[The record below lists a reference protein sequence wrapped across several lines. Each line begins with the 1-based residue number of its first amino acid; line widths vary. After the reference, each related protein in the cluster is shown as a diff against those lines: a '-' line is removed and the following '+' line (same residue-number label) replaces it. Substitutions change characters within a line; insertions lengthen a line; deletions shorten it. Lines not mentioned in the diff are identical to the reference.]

1 MMEAL
6 FSIVSNNGFD
16 VSALLGILSLRSRM
30 SMFLH
35 PWNFIYLILIC
46 YLNFYNKIVLKLL
59 FNLYAGMTG
68 IVEYTNY
75 EDMKY
80 AVSFLNMYLL
90 LVVIRFI

>member
-1 MMEAL
+1 MMEAF
-6 FSIVSNNGFD
+6 FSIVSNNSFD

-46 YLNFYNKIVLKLL
+46 YLNSYNKIVLKLL

-90 LVVIRFI
+90 VVIRFI